1 MIVMILM
8 ENRFER
14 KSKLHGLS
22 KALLFPNAAQ
32 KRRICRCYSQ
42 EVDDELHAKL
52 RPVDLELLFQKLHC
66 AWRIVFFGLVAK
78 SKEVV
83 EVRLAS

>member
-66 AWRIVFFGLVAK
+66 ANCVLWVGCKIKRSRGGA
-78 SKEVV
+78 
-83 EVRLAS
+83 AS

>member
-66 AWRIVFFGLVAK
+66 ASECDVSVSKLLGFETFPFF
-78 SKEVV
+78 
-83 EVRLAS
+83 